1 VPTASKKPNI
11 VKKKPKSQTIVFDAN
26 CLKKSQIC
34 EIWGQISQSG
44 NLETRSNKDYQLEQ
58 VHSYSYCCI
67 VPIDDF
73 LLALCDVA

>member
-11 VKKKPKSQTIVFDAN
+11 VKKKPKSQTIVFDAS

-44 NLETRSNKDYQLEQ
+44 NLETRSNKDYQL
-58 VHSYSYCCI
+58 
-67 VPIDDF
+67 
-73 LLALCDVA
+73 